1 MKRATRSGA
10 SPTDARAAILEA
22 AVDLLRSRRGTDITT
37 DEVARK
43 VGCAKGLVHYHFKG
57 KDQLLAAAAER
68 LWQQRADAWT
78 GALGLE
84 SPNAAIRQA
93 WETMVSESSN
103 GIAASCATL
112 GMRSEPLVVQSVSTG
127 RAAFS
132 RGIAA
137 ALEQM
142 LAQLRLEPSVPTRE
156 LGALLVA
163 TIEGIGLQLGSGV
176 PADEMEQAW
185 SAFWAGLLSLT
196 RPRRA

>member
-1 MKRATRSGA
+1 MKPAARSGA
-10 SPTDARAAILEA
+10 TPTDARAAILDA
-22 AVDLLRSRRGTDITT
+22 AVALLLSRRGTDITT

-93 WETMVSESSN
+93 WETMVAESST

-112 GMRSEPLVVQSVSTG
+112 GMRSEPLVVRSVSTA

-137 ALEQM
+137 ALERM